1 MNFVQ
6 VLIPRSL
13 NCQMNFLYFS
23 DTVHWR
29 SQMISDPVFSASEY
43 FLTYRGILFHC
54 SALRMLKVCLVL

>member
-13 NCQMNFLYFS
+13 NCQMNFLYLS

-29 SQMISDPVFSASEY
+29 AQMISDPVLVPVNI
-43 FLTYRGILFHC
+43 FLTYHGILFPH